1 MKRMALATVTV
12 VIAVVTVALVAAGCS
27 GTQLETTAGPAT
39 ARVAA
44 ANPCAA
50 NVKQACAAQPCAAK
64 TISAAAKQPCAAN
77 PCATKANPCAAKN
90 PCATNPCAAKNPCA
104 ANPCAAGAKI
114 EPKLITRPA
123 GTKLVMAN
131 RAELIKQGEQ
141 LWQDPSLSTN
151 GLTCQ
156 TCHINHGSFLTT
168 FSQPYPHMVA
178 MAKDRASLDKIH
190 IDEMVQLCM
199 VVPMA
204 AKPLPWNSK
213 ELAALSAYSL
223 EVQKTFKPVAANP
236 CAPKANPCG
245 ATANPCAAKGK
256 NPCGAN
262 PCAPKR

>member
-1 MKRMALATVTV
+1 MKRMALASVTLIV
-12 VIAVVTVALVAAGCS
+12 AVITVALVAAGCS
-27 GTQLETTAGPAT
+27 ATQLETTEGQAT

-44 ANPCAA
+44 
-50 NVKQACAAQPCAAK
+50 
-64 TISAAAKQPCAAN
+64 
-77 PCATKANPCAAKN
+77 ANPCAAKN

-131 RAELIKQGEQ
+131 RAELVTLGER

-178 MAKDRASLDKIH
+178 MAKDRAGLDKID

-223 EVQKTFKPVAANP
+223 EVQKTFKPVAQPAAANPCAVKNP
-236 CAPKANPCG
+236 CAPK
-245 ATANPCAAKGK
+245 ANPCAAKGK

>member
-1 MKRMALATVTV
+1 MKRLVLAIVTF

-27 GTQLETTAGPAT
+27 GGQLETMASTPT
-39 ARVAA
+39 ARLAA
-44 ANPCAA
+44 ANPCSA
-50 NVKQACAAQPCAAK
+50 KAAQPCA
-64 TISAAAKQPCAAN
+64 TTVMSAAAKQPCAA
-77 PCATKANPCAAKN
+77 
-90 PCATNPCAAKNPCA
+90 NPCA

-114 EPKLITRPA
+114 EPKLITRPT

-131 RAELIKQGEQ
+131 HAELVKRGER

-178 MAKDRASLDKIH
+178 MAKDRASLDTIH

-204 AKPLPWNSK
+204 ANPLPWNSQ

-223 EVQKTFKPVAANP
+223 EVQKTFKPVVANPCATKNPCSATNP
-236 CAPKANPCG
+236 CAPKANPC
-245 ATANPCAAKGK
+245 AAKGE
-256 NPCGAN
+256 NPCSAN